1 MPIDRTQPII
11 PTRKDPLHLLI
22 CLLLLVSL
30 LAPESPARAYQSAE
44 AAASFTLTE
53 TLPQGVA
60 DGAAVWADVDN
71 DEDQDLLITGR
82 GNNEAMT
89 TQLLR
94 NNGGTLSPEGSVGLP
109 SLESSSLALA
119 DYDNDG
125 DLDAAIAGQNGVNL
139 TGEIGLAGVYNN
151 NGSGFFTLAQ
161 SLTGVYRGSV
171 DWGDYDLD
179 GDMDLLVTG
188 YQNGGSGFGAI
199 YRNDAGVFTID
210 PSVNVPSVGDSHV
223 LWGDYDAD
231 RDLDFSILGK
241 TCETC
246 TTRVAMVMQ
255 NNGSGYYWPIRLV
268 QSGLWSGATAW
279 IDADTDGDL
288 DLIISGNAG
297 PDSFNR
303 IPTTLLFL
311 YDVFDGLTLAPS
323 ANLPGMW
330 QTTISVGDYDNDG
343 DPDLLMN
350 GVTASGNQTGI
361 YTNDNGTFSK
371 LAINLQH
378 ATGAAVSWGQLNS
391 DGNLDF
397 AISGVEDDNEV
408 LSTFL
413 YENSLAADNSLPS
426 APVLSAACWD
436 TQETMILDWDD
447 ASDAQTSY
455 KALTYSVRI
464 GTASGLRDV
473 ASPPSAQNGY
483 RRLSILDGSSTKSYR
498 LLKKLPAG
506 VYSWAVQAVD
516 SQYGGS
522 AFSSEGFFL
531 TGTAIALDDEAWA
544 ASGET
549 TLIPVLENDNTAYGS
564 LEIHSVQDPHHAWAT
579 MSGNQMSY
587 TPDQGWSGVETVEYY
602 ALSPSTGY
610 CSRGVVTI
618 STPGIYLNKTKV
630 HEGLPVGTL
639 VGTLTTTHPGAPE
652 TFAYSL
658 VSGEGSADNASFT
671 INGDSL
677 LTAAVFDLDVQDS
690 YSIRVQAAGSS
701 GTLYTK
707 VIVISVVAAALNPPI
722 DIILSPSSIQEN
734 LVSNSTVGTFSC
746 LDPDPDSWCTYKM
759 VNGPGSEDNASF
771 SINWYDLRTKAVFN
785 YENKASYSIRIRA
798 TDNTGQYMEKAFSIA
813 VINVSDSPPTD
824 LLLSKNTI
832 LQGQPVN
839 TVVGTFTPI
848 DPDPADTF
856 RYRLVTG
863 AGSTDNAS
871 FNLSG
876 KNLRT
881 SAVFKYKVK
890 NTYSIRVRVTD
901 QTDRYLEKV
910 FQINVLEQPENT
922 IFFPF
927 IQR

>member
-1 MPIDRTQPII
+1 MPIDRTPTKYL
-11 PTRKDPLHLLI
+11 TRKYTLHFLICILLI
-22 CLLLLVSL
+22 VGLLV
-30 LAPESPARAYQSAE
+30 PESPARAKQTAE
-44 AAASFTLTE
+44 SAASFNLVE
-53 TLPQGVA
+53 TLQQGTA
-60 DGAAVWADVDN
+60 DGAAVWADIDN
-71 DEDQDLLITGR
+71 DNDQDLLITGR

-89 TQLLR
+89 THLLR
-94 NNGGTLSPEGSVGLP
+94 NSGGSLSTVGSSGLP
-109 SLESSSLALA
+109 SLESSSLALS

-125 DLDAAIAGQNGVNL
+125 DLDAAIAGQSGVNL

-151 NGSGFFTLAQ
+151 DGSGFFTLAQ

-188 YQNGGSGFGAI
+188 YQNGGSGFGAV
-199 YRNDAGVFTID
+199 YRNDAGVFTSD
-210 PSVNVPSVGDSHV
+210 PSINVPAVGDSHV
-223 LWGDYDAD
+223 LWGDFDAD

-288 DLIISGNAG
+288 DLLISGNAG

-311 YDVFDGLTLAPS
+311 YDVFDGLILAPS
-323 ANLPGMW
+323 ANLPGLW

-350 GVTASGNQTGI
+350 GVSASGNQTGI

-371 LAINLQH
+371 LDISLEH
-378 ATGAAVSWGQLNS
+378 ATGAAVSWGQLDS

-397 AISGVEDDNEV
+397 AISGVEDDNIV
-408 LSTFL
+408 MSTFL
-413 YENSLAADNSLPS
+413 YENTLAANNSLPS
-426 APVLSAACWD
+426 APILSAACWD
-436 TQETMILDWDD
+436 TQETVILDWEDANDD
-447 ASDAQTSY
+447 QTSH
-455 KALTYSVRI
+455 KALTYSVRV
-464 GTASGLRDV
+464 GTAPGLRDV
-473 ASPPSAQNGY
+473 ASPPSAESGY

-498 LLKKLPAG
+498 LLKGLPDG

-531 TGTAIALDDEAWA
+531 AGTEIAFDDEAWA
-544 ASGET
+544 TSGET
-549 TLIPVLENDNTAYGS
+549 TLIPVLDNDNFGFGD
-564 LEIHSVQDPHHAWAT
+564 LEIHSVQDPPHAWAT
-579 MSGNQMSY
+579 MSGNLLSY
-587 TPDQGWSGVETVEYY
+587 TPDHGWSGTETVEYY

-610 CSRGVVTI
+610 CSRGIVTI
-618 STPGIYLNKTKV
+618 STPGIYLDISEV
-630 HEGLPVGTL
+630 HDELPAGSV
-639 VGTLTTTHPGAPE
+639 VGTLTTTHRGAPE
-652 TFAYSL
+652 TFTYSL
-658 VSGEGSADNASFT
+658 VPGEGSEDNASFA
-671 INGDSL
+671 IDGDNL
-677 LTAAVFDLDVQDS
+677 ITTEVFNLDEQEN
-690 YSIRVQAAGSS
+690 YSIRLQADGSAGATYS
-701 GTLYTK
+701 K
-707 VIVISVVAAALNPPI
+707 VITVTVVPAALNPPI

-734 LVSNSTVGTFSC
+734 LVSNSTVGLFSC
-746 LDPDPDSWCTYKM
+746 LDPDPGSWCTYKL
-759 VNGPGSEDNASF
+759 VSGQGSEDNASF
-771 SINWYDLRTKAVFN
+771 SINWYDLRTKAIFN

-798 TDNTGQYMEKAFSIA
+798 TDNTGQWMEKAFSIA
-813 VINVSDSPPTD
+813 VINVSDSPPTE

-839 TVVGTFTPI
+839 TVVGAFTPI

-856 RYRLVTG
+856 RYRLVSGTG
-863 AGSTDNAS
+863 NTDNAM

-876 KNLRT
+876 KNLRS
-881 SAVFKYKVK
+881 SAVFNYSVK

-910 FQINVLEQPENT
+910 FQISVLLQPPNT
-922 IFFPF
+922 IYFPF
-927 IQR
+927 VER